1 MTSTATKNLFDEL
14 HHGYRIDRDF
24 GAVYDRTPAAA
35 DDLTQIRG
43 VDTRE
48 AVILNRL
55 GVYFF
60 PQVALWSRHE
70 AAAFADELGMS
81 TSTLLDEQWIQQA
94 RDLSVPRPE
103 PGATAHL
110 PASAIRTVSLLA
122 CSLIAGCLIVYWL
135 STRSDSPVAGVLSAD
150 ITSIRV
156 PANAR
161 LMQAHVNPGDEVFSG
176 DVLLTLEKS
185 EHLSIIASQ
194 EKRVEELRRQLQEA
208 QARAKLDLQWRT
220 RELDREISDVRTR
233 AHIIEAANVPLP
245 EPLRAE
251 AAPRPV
257 SGPEGQRVA
266 VRTVS
271 NSRTVKEYC
280 PVNRGNHMIFI
291 AGRTGESSI
300 GVPRPKQT
308 ARPNIVPQPQ
318 PLPAP
323 ESPTVLA
330 SEPRVDLLSIEASA
344 IESRLQKL
352 EELRDILP
360 EQVRQAAGVES
371 VRLQFEEAAERLENF
386 RSVSREVDIASPGYG
401 KVGLIRYQTGDQM
414 SAGEVML
421 KILHTDRRY
430 VLMYVPS
437 RRVNEVE
444 VGMEVALEFPGAEV
458 YRGRVADLPM
468 LADPASQSD
477 QSFIPVRVT
486 PTGKLWP
493 EIPIGSQ
500 IDISL
505 GGGSVL

>member
-1 MTSTATKNLFDEL
+1 MTSTATNNLFDAL

-24 GAVYDRTPAAA
+24 GAVYDRTPSTA
-35 DDLTQIRG
+35 DDLTAIRG
-43 VDTRE
+43 IDTRE

-55 GVYFF
+55 GVYYY
-60 PQVALWSRHE
+60 PQIALWSRHE

-81 TSTLLDEQWIQQA
+81 TSTLLDEHWIQQA
-94 RDLSVPRPE
+94 AALSRPQPEE
-103 PGATAHL
+103 PGAAAHL
-110 PASAIRTVSLLA
+110 PASAIRTISLLA

-135 STRSDSPVAGVLSAD
+135 STRTNSPVAGVLSAD
-150 ITSIRV
+150 ITSLRV

-161 LMQAHVNPGDEVFSG
+161 LVQAHVNPGDEVFSG

-185 EHLSIIASQ
+185 EHLSIIAGQ
-194 EKRVEELRRQLQEA
+194 ERRVEELHRQLQKAEA
-208 QARAKLDLQWRT
+208 KATLDLEWRT

-233 AHIIEAANVPLP
+233 AHIIQEANASLP

-251 AAPRPV
+251 TTPD
-257 SGPEGQRVA
+257 EGQASPTQVA
-266 VRTVS
+266 MRTVS
-271 NSRTVKEYC
+271 SSRGVKEYC
-280 PVNRGNHMIFI
+280 PVSGGNRMIFF
-291 AGRTGESSI
+291 AGRTGESSLDAM
-300 GVPRPKQT
+300 GPEQTPRRVAKVPDPE
-308 ARPNIVPQPQ
+308 
-318 PLPAP
+318 PLPPA
-323 ESPTVLA
+323 VLA

-352 EELRDILP
+352 EELRNVLP
-360 EQVRQAAGVES
+360 QQVKRAAGVES
-371 VRLQFEEAAERLENF
+371 IRVQYEEAAQRLENF
-386 RSVSREVDIASPGYG
+386 RSVSREVDIESPGYG

-414 SAGEVML
+414 SSGEVML

-437 RRVNEVE
+437 RRVNEVQI
-444 VGMEVALEFPGAEV
+444 GMEVALEFPGSEI

-468 LADPASQSD
+468 LADPAAQSD

-500 IDISL
+500 IDICLNS
-505 GGGSVL
+505 GGVL

>member
-1 MTSTATKNLFDEL
+1 MTSTATTNLFDEL
-14 HHGYRIDRDF
+14 HHGYRIDREF

-35 DDLTQIRG
+35 DDLTEIRG

-60 PQVALWSRHE
+60 PQIALWSRHE

-81 TSTLLDEQWIQQA
+81 TSALLEEQWIQQA
-94 RDLSVPRPE
+94 RDLSLPRTE
-103 PGATAHL
+103 PGAAAHL

-135 STRSDSPVAGVLSAD
+135 STRSDTPIAGVLSAD

-161 LMQAHVNPGDEVFSG
+161 LIQAHVNPGDEVFSG

-185 EHLSIIASQ
+185 EHLTIIASQ

-208 QARAKLDLQWRT
+208 EARAKLDLQWRT

-233 AHIIEAANVPLP
+233 AHIIEAANVPL
-245 EPLRAE
+245 EPLRADASSQPE
-251 AAPRPV
+251 SARPD
-257 SGPEGQRVA
+257 GRVA

-271 NSRTVKEYC
+271 NSRSVKEYC
-280 PVNRGNHMIFI
+280 PVNRTNRMIFI

-300 GVPRPKQT
+300 GVPRPQLSPPPET
-308 ARPNIVPQPQ
+308 VPQPQ
-318 PLPAP
+318 PLQEPP
-323 ESPTVLA
+323 SQTVLA
-330 SEPRVDLLSIEASA
+330 SEPRVDLLAVEATA
-344 IESRLQKL
+344 IESRLRKL
-352 EELRDILP
+352 EELRNILP
-360 EQVRQAAGVES
+360 EQVKQAAGVES
-371 VRLQFEEAAERLENF
+371 VRLQYEEASERLENF

-437 RRVNEVE
+437 RRVNEIQ
-444 VGMEVALEFPGAEV
+444 VGLEVALEFPGAEI

-468 LADPASQSD
+468 LADPGSQTE

-500 IDISL
+500 IDIRLSSASL
-505 GGGSVL
+505 L